1 MAGFR
6 FKHQDS
12 ASQIE
17 IHAIHG
23 LASGRGR
30 AGWSIE
36 QQADLQTVSRV
47 RQAENPTGLELD
59 RPEHVRCY
67 ANDSRIEIPTFE

>member
-1 MAGFR
+1 MRSTDWRPVVA
-6 FKHQDS
+6 H
-12 ASQIE
+12 
-17 IHAIHG
+17 
-23 LASGRGR
+23 R

-36 QQADLQTVSRV
+36 QADLQTVSRV

-59 RPEHVRCY
+59 RPEHVRYY